1 VTNNVTSSLTGSNTS
16 SVINCDQVRVPFG
29 LAQQGSLTLQFE
41 VGQRWGVI
49 GRNGSG
55 KSQLLACLAGLQQ
68 PLAGNLTWQLPNET
82 KVNRISSIQNWS
94 RLVSYQPAV
103 MDETFNETLAERL
116 EILNSHFYDL
126 SVDEQT
132 KEQQVQL
139 LSMFNLQHLVH
150 RPVQSLSSGE
160 QQRTWLVQRL
170 LQPAPIVLLDEPLA
184 HQDLAYQDRF
194 GQWLEKNVRQGNQR
208 LAIICLHQLDWAA
221 RFCTHILAIDANGQF
236 IAGKVDQILTPEILE
251 SVFELPFKSS
261 SFGVNLP
268 IWTRIT

>member
-1 VTNNVTSSLTGSNTS
+1 VTSSATS

-29 LAQQGSLTLQFE
+29 LAQQASLTLRFE
-41 VGQRWGVI
+41 VGQRWGLI

-55 KSQLLACLAGLQQ
+55 KSQLLACLAGLQH
-68 PLAGNLTWQLPNET
+68 PLSGNLTWQLPGET
-82 KVNRISSIQNWS
+82 KAKRVSSIQDWS

-116 EILNSHFYDL
+116 EILNSHFFDL
-126 SVDEQT
+126 SIAKQAIA
-132 KEQQVQL
+132 QQAQL
-139 LSMFNLQHLVH
+139 LSMFNLVHLIH

-170 LQPAPIVLLDEPLA
+170 LQPAPIILLDEPLA

-194 GQWLEKNVRQGNQR
+194 GQWLDKNVRQGNQR

-236 IAGKVDQILTPEILE
+236 IAGKVEQILTPEILE
-251 SVFELPFKSS
+251 SVFEIPFNSP
-261 SFGVNLP
+261 SFGGNLP
-268 IWTRIT
+268 VWSHST